1 MWALKVSV
9 MDEIGLAVVY
19 KIRSVVDRKGGKS
32 HMWDTALSVMWL
44 WEYLEEKLFGNGIVY
59 HIKSW
64 TDIIRGVGNMETP
77 DDFHI
82 SHFNGAERTETQLE
96 RRECIKDAA
105 ERDTDIE
112 KSWDTFCCCCC
123 CFESKQSK
131 AGISRSAFAVKQS
144 IQVRVA
150 KQPNVKG
157 FI

>member
-19 KIRSVVDRKGGKS
+19 KIRSVVDRKGKKS

-64 TDIIRGVGNMETP
+64 TDIIRGVGNMESP

-112 KSWDTFCCCCC
+112 KSWDTFLLLLLLLWKQA
-123 CFESKQSK
+123 KQS
-131 AGISRSAFAVKQS
+131 GNIQIS
-144 IQVRVA
+144 ICCEA
-150 KQPNVKG
+150 KYSGEGSKTT
-157 FI
+157 